1 MKRETIRDAMRALP
15 YMLLAYMITMAIA
28 FLIVAVVARERGTL
42 PRYAAIALGFAA
54 GFAMPQVHRYL
65 ERLRGRVLGAGGSW
79 PTWPGWRVAGSTIAA
94 RLMRLGVENAVI
106 IGGVALIYAWG
117 KSAPAPASLPEPAA
131 TIYGVA
137 WQCGWLWFMIWAVF
151 RCLLAFGGAQ
161 HGFLTVMRGM
171 LARIVMLTLAS
182 VAICKFSPMLVALI
196 QEIEARPH
204 ATVATAIGLLVVYG
218 VFGFVDRW
226 VDLPGRQYVV
236 ARAAIAEACASVSEN
251 RRRPRTESEVRRT
264 AVHEAGHALLYAAMP
279 SLPENFVVK
288 VFWDLGPND
297 RYRGFVRSAAN
308 CQTAQVESVSHW
320 KMLFDLAG
328 TVAEKIVYGVR
339 ADGAIEDNTRWTR
352 AAQEYL
358 ACGYGEVYFEEP
370 ATELEA
376 ECNQRALNR
385 LKSAHYEVLET
396 FLDAN
401 RALLDELAE
410 RLLTVGELDH
420 KGIAPYLAR
429 VTFTQ
434 AVRPLPTGS
443 IA

>member
-1 MKRETIRDAMRALP
+1 MKRESIRDAKRPLP
-15 YMLLAYMITMAIA
+15 YVLLAYMITMAIA
-28 FLIVAVVARERGTL
+28 FLIVTVAPRERGTFA
-42 PRYAAIALGFAA
+42 RYAAITLGFAA
-54 GFAMPQVHRYL
+54 AFSMPLVRRYL
-65 ERLRGRVLGAGGSW
+65 ERLRGRVLTAGGSW
-79 PTWPGWRVAGSTIAA
+79 PTWPGWRVTGSTIAA
-94 RLMRLGVENAVI
+94 WLMRLVVANAVI
-106 IGGVALIYAWG
+106 IGGAALIYAWS

-137 WQCGWLWFMIWAVF
+137 WQCGWLWLMIWTVF
-151 RCLLAFGGAQ
+151 RCLLAFGDAQ
-161 HGFLTVMRGM
+161 RGFLTVMRGM

-182 VAICKFSPMLVALI
+182 VAICKFSPMLVTLI
-196 QEIEARPH
+196 QEMEARPH
-204 ATVATAIGLLVVYG
+204 ATFATAIGLLVVYG
-218 VFGFVDRW
+218 VFRFVDRW
-226 VDLPGRQYVV
+226 IDLPVRQYTI
-236 ARAAIAEACASVSEN
+236 ARAAIAEVRASVSES
-251 RRRPRTESEVRRT
+251 RRRQRTESEVRRT

-339 ADGAIEDNTRWTR
+339 ADGAVEDNTRWTR

-401 RALLDELAE
+401 RALLDELAD
-410 RLLTVGELDH
+410 RLVTDGELDH
-420 KGIAPYLAR
+420 KGIAPYLAQ

-434 AVRPLPTGS
+434 AVRPLPSES
-443 IA
+443 IV